1 MGEHPAPLFPQ
12 EVIDEYAALGVDL
25 PALFSAGHL
34 GERMGVTIVEAAAD
48 RVVGTMPVEGNTQPY
63 GLLHGG
69 ASAVL
74 AETLGSIGSMLHGG
88 ATKIAVGV
96 DLNCTH
102 HRGARSGLVTG
113 VATPYTAAARP
124 PRTRSSSPTN
134 RTSGSA
140 PPASPASSVTPPAPT
155 PADPAPQKH
164 AASPPYAPTAR
175 PESPPHSGRA
185 APYPHQIHRR

>member
-1 MGEHPAPLFPQ
+1 MGEQQHVTFPQ

-34 GERMGVTIVEAAAD
+34 GTRMGVQIVEASPE

-74 AETLGSIGSMLHGG
+74 AETLGSVGSMLHAGSS
-88 ATKIAVGV
+88 KIAVGV

-102 HRGARSGLVTG
+102 HRGVRSGLVTG
-113 VATPYTAAARP
+113 VATPLHRGRSTATYEVVISDEEGRRVCSARLTCVLRDVRPGDGQHVGAA
-124 PRTRSSSPTN
+124 
-134 RTSGSA
+134 G
-140 PPASPASSVTPPAPT
+140 
-155 PADPAPQKH
+155 
-164 AASPPYAPTAR
+164 
-175 PESPPHSGRA
+175 
-185 APYPHQIHRR
+185 

>member
-1 MGEHPAPLFPQ
+1 MGEQQHVKFPQ

-34 GERMGVTIVEAAAD
+34 GTRMGVQIVEASAE

-74 AETLGSIGSMLHGG
+74 AETLGSVGSMLHAGSS
-88 ATKIAVGV
+88 KIAVGV

-102 HRGARSGLVTG
+102 HRGARAGLVTG
-113 VATPYTAAARP
+113 VATPLHRGRSTATYEIVISDEAGRRVCSARLTCLLRDVNP
-124 PRTRSSSPTN
+124 SDGEQLRTM
-134 RTSGSA
+134 G
-140 PPASPASSVTPPAPT
+140 
-155 PADPAPQKH
+155 
-164 AASPPYAPTAR
+164 
-175 PESPPHSGRA
+175 
-185 APYPHQIHRR
+185 